1 MNLPLSVYFKEFGIT
16 QLPTNIKQKGVTMK
30 TIDTNRRNFMK
41 KAGSSLIAA
50 AAGSSLALSAIKAH
64 AAQSAVT
71 QTKQTQS
78 ATTPQKALQMLKE
91 GNARFVQGKMT
102 QRDLMQQVKATGAG
116 QFPFAAIVGCMDS
129 RASNELIF
137 DQGIGDIFSA
147 RIAGNFVDD
156 EILGSLE
163 FACAA
168 AGAKFILV
176 LGHSE
181 CGAVKGAC
189 DDVVL
194 GSLTQT
200 LSNIKSAVAAVPGF
214 ESDRS
219 SKNDKFVQAVADKN
233 VVLTVERIRRR
244 SPILYGMINSGQIG
258 LVGAIYDV
266 HTGKVTFM

>member
-1 MNLPLSVYFKEFGIT
+1 
-16 QLPTNIKQKGVTMK
+16 MK

-41 KAGSSLIAA
+41 KAGTSLIAA

-64 AAQSAVT
+64 AVQSAVT
-71 QTKQTQS
+71 QTKKTQDAMS
-78 ATTPQKALQMLKE
+78 PQKALQVLKE
-91 GNARFVQGKMT
+91 GNARFIQGKMA
-102 QRDLMQQVKATGAG
+102 QRNLMQQVKATGAG

-147 RIAGNFVDD
+147 RIAGNFVNDD
-156 EILGSLE
+156 ILGSLE

-168 AGAKFILV
+168 AGAKLILV
-176 LGHSE
+176 LGHTE

-194 GSLTQT
+194 GNLTQT
-200 LSNIKSAVAAVPGF
+200 LSNIKPAVAAVPGF

-219 SKNDKFVQAVADKN
+219 SKNDKFVQAVSDKN
-233 VVLTVERIRRR
+233 VGLTIERIRER
-244 SPILYGMINSGQIG
+244 SPILRGMVDKGQIG
-258 LVGAIYDV
+258 LAGAMYDV
-266 HTGKVTFM
+266 HNGKVAFM